1 MKKLSLRA
9 KLLVLSLLMAVVPVA
24 AVGVVALTQMVS
36 LGETAAESSYE
47 GLKEQALA
55 GMEAGIRGDH
65 ERAESMV
72 SRAEMDARRLAGSA
86 TVQAY
91 LTARQGNN
99 DMLNA
104 MARKELNRIAEGIV
118 STCKAQISAMA
129 DEEGLTT
136 QRAQHLAAQQLLKV
150 KIGKTGYVFVIDSE
164 CNAKVHPNEN
174 LVGKN
179 LVTDIGLREF
189 TEVSRERK
197 AGEYGIISYDFEGRS
212 KCVAYTYLPEWDWI
226 ICASAY
232 WDELSVEAAN
242 SAGDLLLAELKA
254 FQSDAEITLGGKNH
268 ALYRQ
273 ARLISPEAV
282 VFMDVQNGVARCPM
296 TKLRSDEWF
305 VEAGKLKEDEVFNSG
320 VFVTCDDETT
330 VRLAAPVYVDSK
342 LAAVVAIDLEWS
354 LVWERIKVS
363 KYGKTGY
370 PYIVNEQG
378 VLASHPKYSLADSVN
393 LGNSKYGELATMVRE
408 RMLPG
413 ESGQGQYMWE
423 GRPKFAVFKPL
434 EMGGKTYSIAA
445 SCWVDEFM
453 AKANAIREENR
464 QASASVV
471 WLVIG
476 IGVVV
481 CVVGAL
487 AGFWMSNG
495 ISKPIQ
501 GIIDSLTAGGEQVS
515 AASTEVA
522 QASQSLAE
530 GASEQAANVEESTAS
545 AEEVTSMIKAN
556 AEHAKD
562 ASEVSVRNTQSAQ
575 QARTL
580 TQDASQAA
588 TEGTEAVGRMTEAIS
603 QIKEGAEETGR
614 IVKTIDE
621 IAFQTNLLAL
631 NAAVEAARAGEAGK
645 GFAVVAEEVRN
656 LAQRAGQAARETGE
670 LIEKSLKN
678 SDRGVEVTSH
688 VSESLTRIAGS
699 IEQVTTV
706 VDEVATASQE
716 QTRIIEQVASG
727 GEEQAKGIEQITSGL
742 NEMDTVT
749 QRNAASAEES
759 ASAAQELSGQAE
771 TLMATVRQLQA
782 IIKGGSAPDSAVNF
796 EEEFPLD
803 EGRTAVGPGRPR
815 QEAAPASPQEFQT
828 SQDTQTCRKF

>member
-9 KLLVLSLLMAVVPVA
+9 KLLMLSLLLAVIPVA

-36 LGETAAESSYE
+36 LGEDVADASYE
-47 GLKEQALA
+47 GLKEQALS

-65 ERAESMV
+65 ERAQSMV

-91 LTARQGNN
+91 LTAREGKN

-104 MARKELNRIAEGIV
+104 MARKELNRVAEGIV
-118 STCKAQISAMA
+118 ATCRAQLAAMG
-129 DEEGLTT
+129 DDEGLTSE
-136 QRAQHLAAQQLLKV
+136 RAKHLAARQLRKV
-150 KIGKTGYVFVIDSE
+150 RIGKTGYVFVMDSD
-164 CNAKVHPNEN
+164 CNTQVHPNEKV
-174 LVGKN
+174 VGKN
-179 LVTDIGLREF
+179 LVTDIGLTNF
-189 TEVSRERK
+189 AEVARNRK
-197 AGEYGIISYDFEGRS
+197 EGEYGILSYVYEGRS
-212 KCVAYTYLPEWDWI
+212 KCVAYTYLPEWDWV

-232 WDELSVEAAN
+232 WDELSAEAAD
-242 SAGDLLLAELKA
+242 SAGELLLAELKA
-254 FQSDAEITLGGKNH
+254 FQSDAEIELAGKHH

-273 ARLISPEAV
+273 ARLISPDAV

-296 TKLRSDEWF
+296 TKLRSAEWF
-305 VEAGKLKEDEVFNSG
+305 SEAGRLKEDEVYNSG
-320 VFVTCDDETT
+320 VFLSCDDETA

-363 KYGKTGY
+363 KYGQTGY
-370 PYIVNEQG
+370 PYIVNEHG
-378 VLASHPKYSLADSVN
+378 VLVSHPKYGLGDGVN
-393 LGNSKYGELATMVRE
+393 LGDSKYGELATMVRE

-413 ESGQGQYMWE
+413 ETGQGQYMWE
-423 GRPKFAVFKPL
+423 GRPKFAVFEPL

-453 AKANAIREENR
+453 AKADAIREENR
-464 QASASVV
+464 RAAASVI

-501 GIIDSLTAGGEQVS
+501 GIIESLTAGGEQVS

-556 AEHAKD
+556 ADHARE

-580 TQDASQAA
+580 TQDASQAT

-670 LIEKSLKN
+670 LIEKSVKN
-678 SDRGVEVTSH
+678 SDHGVEVTGQ
-688 VSESLTRIAGS
+688 VSESLSRIAGS
-699 IEQVTTV
+699 IEQVTVV

-716 QTRIIEQVASG
+716 QTRIIEQVATG

-759 ASAAQELSGQAE
+759 ASAAQQLSGQAE
-771 TLMATVRQLQA
+771 TLMATVRHLQA
-782 IIKGGSAPDSAVNF
+782 IIKGGSASGDFDA
-796 EEEFPLD
+796 EFPLD
-803 EGRTAVGPGRPR
+803 QDTPAQGPSRAR
-815 QEAAPASPQEFQT
+815 RESTPASGQQFLSADDAKACQ
-828 SQDTQTCRKF
+828 KF